1 MEKTEY
7 IAPKARVLEIDAA
20 APIAQSYGDP
30 GKAGNSI
37 FEQPVDNW

>member
-7 IAPKARVLEIDAA
+7 IAPKARVLEIDAT
-20 APIAQSYGDP
+20 APIAQSYGEP

-37 FEQPVDNW
+37 YEQSFEGW